1 MSTQVTLTLPDEVY
15 RRAERLAQLSSR
27 DVADV
32 LADTIELSL
41 SPLGLQSEA
50 IKPVSALSDDEV
62 MALVQLQMEP
72 DQDQSISRLLDRQQA
87 GTLTETQRSELLALM
102 QVYEEG
108 LLQKAQAMS
117 EAVRRGLMEPLEA

>member
-27 DVADV
+27 NVTDV
-32 LADTIELSL
+32 LVDTIELSL

-50 IKPVSALSDDEV
+50 IKPVSALSDEEV
-62 MALVQLQMEP
+62 MALAQLQMEP
-72 DQDQSISRLLDRQQA
+72 EQDQSLSRLLDRQQA
-87 GTLTETQRSELLALM
+87 GTLTETQRSELLGLM

>member
-50 IKPVSALSDDEV
+50 IKPISALSDDEV

-72 DQDQSISRLLDRQQA
+72 DQDQSLSRLLDRQQA
-87 GTLTETQRSELLALM
+87 GH
-102 QVYEEG
+102 
-108 LLQKAQAMS
+108 LQKHNVPS
-117 EAVRRGLMEPLEA
+117 Y

>member
-27 DVADV
+27 NIADV
-32 LADTIELSL
+32 LVDTIELSL

-50 IKPVSALSDDEV
+50 IKPVSALSDEEV
-62 MALVQLQMEP
+62 MALAQLQMEP
-72 DQDQSISRLLDRQQA
+72 EQDQSLSRLLDRQQA
-87 GTLTETQRSELLALM
+87 GTLTETQRSELLGLM
-102 QVYEEG
+102 QVYEES

>member
-1 MSTQVTLTLPDEVY
+1 MGTQVTLTLPDEVY
-15 RRAERLAQLSSR
+15 RRAKRLAQLSSR
-27 DVADV
+27 NVADV
-32 LADTIELSL
+32 LVDTIELSL

-50 IKPVSALSDDEV
+50 IKPVSALSDEEV
-62 MALVQLQMEP
+62 MALAQLQMELE
-72 DQDQSISRLLDRQQA
+72 QDESLSRLLDREQA
-87 GTLTETQRSELLALM
+87 GTLTQTQRSELLALM